1 MSRAAD
7 TALTNMQIVVAS
19 AAFFVAAL
27 CAAVMGYAI
36 QHGATCTV
44 AAVEQIL
51 GQGSARRLI
60 SLLEAAM
67 WVAGGLVLAQALQAF
82 VVMLL
87 AVGAWTYTDALAELA
102 TGMSRSGVA
111 RLLLF
116 GALIVG
122 ALLGGRSVRRTRA
135 VPIGTLPL
143 LRCFAGGLLMA
154 WGSLLLPGGNDGLV
168 LVGMPL
174 LMPYAWLAFAT
185 MCVTIAIAH
194 VTMQSLR
201 RPKARRHPRHS
212 RLPP

>member
-7 TALTNMQIVVAS
+7 TALANMQIVVAS

-36 QHGATCTV
+36 RHGATCTV

-51 GQGSARRLI
+51 GQGSAQRLI
-60 SLLEAAM
+60 SLLEAAL
-67 WVAGGLVLAQALQAF
+67 WV

-116 GALIVG
+116 GTLIVG

-143 LRCFAGGLLMA
+143 LRCFAAGLLMA

-185 MCVTIAIAH
+185 MCVTIAVAH